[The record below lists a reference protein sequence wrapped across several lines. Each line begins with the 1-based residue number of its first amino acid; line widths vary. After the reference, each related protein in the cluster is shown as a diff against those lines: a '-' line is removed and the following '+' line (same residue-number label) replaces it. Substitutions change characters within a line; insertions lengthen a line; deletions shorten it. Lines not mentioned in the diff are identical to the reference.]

1 MNSFYYIGDGFVVTS
16 KEEKDVD
23 ITNTNAYKI
32 LRACLPDRMEIEV
45 SNSAYNKR
53 CKLEQILLK
62 DEYVESGNIVIVVP
76 TIETLGATPEDACF
90 YYECILERFYIMV
103 LNHPE
108 FSTVTEDGDILV
120 ARDDFKKRMQLI
132 AELACIKPTVKGRK
146 AISPDAKFRKV
157 FWAWQNYYINTDDA
171 LSLLNCSKQTLYTLT
186 KEFMTS
192 SAFRHVYHFEF
203 HENMKGFEDDKEYY
217 DYYEKPVRGIVPDA
231 KVIDI
236 IAKIKK
242 DKGMNGWTEDG
253 VREVLAGYM
262 RYMDVE
268 YSAVDYIR
276 FKQNCMYGRA
286 AMSAATKKYS
296 KGPEYVKQLEEEL
309 SNM

>member
-1 MNSFYYIGDGFVVTS
+1 MSGFYYIGYGFVVTS
-16 KEEKDVD
+16 KKEKDVD

-32 LRACLPDRMEIEV
+32 LRACLPDRIEIEL

-53 CKLEQILLK
+53 GKLEQILLK
-62 DEYVESGNIVIVVP
+62 EENVETDNIVIVVP
-76 TIETLGATPEDACF
+76 TIETLGATSEDACF
-90 YYECILERFYIMV
+90 YYESILQRFYIMV

-108 FSTVTEDGDILV
+108 FSTVTEDGEILV

-203 HENMKGFEDDKEYY
+203 HEYMKGYDKNKQY
-217 DYYEKPVRGIVPDA
+217 DYFDKPVRGIVPDEN
-231 KVIDI
+231 VINI
-236 IAKIKK
+236 IMQLKK
-242 DKGMNGWTEDG
+242 ELSINNWTED
-253 VREVLAGYM
+253 A
-262 RYMDVE
+262 VE
-268 YSAVDYIR
+268 RIIALWRTHDNVEFFPYDYIR
-276 FKQNCMYGRA
+276 FKQNCMYGRS

-309 SNM
+309 RNM